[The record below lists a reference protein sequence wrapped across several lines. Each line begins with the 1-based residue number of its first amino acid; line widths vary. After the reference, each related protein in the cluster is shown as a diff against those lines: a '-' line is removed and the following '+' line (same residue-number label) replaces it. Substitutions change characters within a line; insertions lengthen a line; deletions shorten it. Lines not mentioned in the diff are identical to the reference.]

1 MSPSSE
7 KWHISLFSAIIFV
20 LVVNPYTYKLTQS
33 LFSSILGTIAV
44 NGCPTMMGLLLH
56 TVVYVLLVRYS
67 MDLNLFN

>member
-1 MSPSSE
+1 MSSSYE
-7 KWHISLFSAIIFV
+7 KWHISLFSAVIFV

-56 TVVYVLLVRYS
+56 TAVYTLLVRYS